1 MSINIK
7 MKTYE
12 AKKFQKPEWLSER
25 QFSEHI
31 KLYEGYAKKL
41 AEIKQKLA
49 NARKEEA
56 NASYS
61 DYRELKI
68 EEGFCINAIILHEAY
83 FSVLQNKISA
93 DVKKKIILEFGSM
106 ESFAAELKASAL
118 SARGWV
124 VLAET
129 EKGLEIFISDMHN
142 QGGIWNAKPLLV
154 LDIYEHAFF
163 IDFGTAKKDY
173 IEKFIQNIF

>member
-1 MSINIK
+1 ME

-12 AKKFQKPEWLSER
+12 AKKFQKPEWLSEK

-31 KLYEGYAKKL
+31 KLYEGYVKKIS
-41 AEIKQKLA
+41 EIKEKLKSVK
-49 NARKEEA
+49 KEEA

-61 DYRELKI
+61 EFRELKV

-83 FSVLQNKISA
+83 FSALQGRVSG
-93 DVKKKIILEFGSM
+93 DVREKLIREFLGIDNLKQEIL
-106 ESFAAELKASAL
+106 AAGM

-129 EKGLEIFISDMHN
+129 PNGLEIFISDMHN
-142 QGGIWNAKPLLV
+142 QGGIWNSKMLLV
-154 LDIYEHAFF
+154 LDMYEHAFF
-163 IDFGTAKKDY
+163 MDFGTNKKAY
-173 IEKFIQNIF
+173 IEKFIENTL